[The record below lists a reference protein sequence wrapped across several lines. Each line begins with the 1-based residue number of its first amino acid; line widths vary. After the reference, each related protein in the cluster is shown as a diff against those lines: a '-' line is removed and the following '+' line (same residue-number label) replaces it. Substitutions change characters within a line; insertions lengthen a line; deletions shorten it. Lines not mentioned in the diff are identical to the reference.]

1 MSRIIREI
9 LLLITESLL
18 LQIDVQAHAGAD
30 YNKDTKFSGNDRN

>member
-18 LQIDVQAHAGAD
+18 LQIEIQAYAGAD